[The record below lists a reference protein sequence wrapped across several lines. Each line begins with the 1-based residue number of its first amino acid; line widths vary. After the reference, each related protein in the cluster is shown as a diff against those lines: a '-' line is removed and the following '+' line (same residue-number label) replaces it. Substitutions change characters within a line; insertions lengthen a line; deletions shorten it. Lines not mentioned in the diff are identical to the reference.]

1 MINETIVNRLES
13 LIIDAS
19 KEMDMPSARELAE
32 YLSENGVICAPVK
45 IGQVVYAAIPKIH
58 GDEESIIYAWEVK
71 GIGINEKGKFIAF
84 NSFGERYIVGE
95 ESCRLTKEEAEQDLR
110 NFEAEYAKENDDEG

>member
-1 MINETIVNRLES
+1 MNESNVKLLEA
-13 LIIDAS
+13 LVDKGLYDGDICD
-19 KEMDMPSARELAE
+19 PSDLADF
-32 YLSENGVICAPVK
+32 LDKNGVIVAPVK

-84 NSFGERYIVGE
+84 NSFGEHYTVGE

>member
-1 MINETIVNRLES
+1 MSETNVRRLEELFHIWLCNGEGS
-13 LIIDAS
+13 EKMDLFDFLDA
-19 KEMDMPSARELAE
+19 
-32 YLSENGVICAPVK
+32 NGVIAAPVK

-84 NSFGERYIVGE
+84 NSFGEHYTVGE

-110 NFEAEYAKENDDEG
+110 NFEAEYAKEDAKNE

>member
-1 MINETIVNRLES
+1 MNETNVKRLEELFFKWLRFEEGS
-13 LIIDAS
+13 D
-19 KEMDMPSARELAE
+19 EMDFFDFLSA
-32 YLSENGVICAPVK
+32 NGVIAAPVR

-84 NSFGERYIVGE
+84 NSFGEHYTVGE